1 MGLGFTAP
9 AKGDPRG
16 MRGGPAADH
25 HGYSSQIKVELCAS
39 ANCVAGRFERNDDI
53 KLHFCRTNQEV
64 ISTVLKVRGKLKYEV
79 RKAKFKLSL
88 TEEGGKGKSK
98 LVASNKCLQ
107 SKLLKLCDDERI
119 AITDFGILGY

>member
-39 ANCVAGRFERNDDI
+39 ANCVAGRFERNDQVVSVDDI

-88 TEEGGKGKSK
+88 TED
-98 LVASNKCLQ
+98 L
-107 SKLLKLCDDERI
+107 DD
-119 AITDFGILGY
+119 D